1 MAAQWNSEFAGKLRS
16 SNIKQ
21 IELAAHLGYSPEY
34 VSAVLNGKRNPK
46 NAESKFKE
54 ALEQLLAG
62 KQELNSI

>member
-34 VSAVLNGKRNPK
+34 VSAVLNGKRTPK

-54 ALEQLLAG
+54 ALNQLLVE